1 MIPCCIS
8 LLKFHSIQ
16 GSFIGWMVDKLQPQ
30 REQLESVLNSIA
42 KSLLIKG
49 EGNLLSKYIASCK
62 ALHDPLPKFLS

>member
-8 LLKFHSIQ
+8 LLEFYSMQ

-42 KSLLIKG
+42 KSLIKG
-49 EGNLLSKYIASCK
+49 EERVLEPVLKVYSQ
-62 ALHDPLPKFLS
+62 L

>member
-42 KSLLIKG
+42 KSLIKG
-49 EGNLLSKYIASCK
+49 EESIGTCSQSI
-62 ALHDPLPKFLS
+62 